1 MIVRFSKE
9 AMDVIEAAKAYIDA
23 AEKSTAELGA
33 PDMSVEESEAF
44 LRLKDRVFLLEMR
57 DECNGIL
64 ERNS

>member
-1 MIVRFSKE
+1 MRFSKE

-23 AEKSTAELGA
+23 AEKSTADLGA

-44 LRLKDRVFLLEMR
+44 LRLTERVFLGEMR